1 MTVPLSIRRPEM
13 WKVRKSKQIGAVTF
27 WEVYKVL
34 PSGDTVFRGKWR
46 YESEAQ
52 ALADKLNKEAHDA
65 DTV

>member
-1 MTVPLSIRRPEM
+1 M
-13 WKVRKSKQIGAVTF
+13 WKVRESKQIGAVTF